1 MLENQ
6 NIKDIKQRLLSFYE
20 KGNLAGTWLFSGMKG
35 VGKASVAL
43 DMAEMILGKTKE
55 DKLQVRKKVHPDLLY
70 IERSLT
76 ETEKKEI
83 IKLLKDGK
91 AVDDNDTERKKSAE
105 ITVDDIR
112 AIDGFIRLSS
122 ATGWKVI
129 IIDAADE
136 MNLNAANAALKII
149 EEPPKNTVIFL
160 IAHNERRLLP
170 TILSRVRKVNFYPFA
185 DEDVIAVLKNKN
197 HELANGDAKVIAL
210 FAKGSVGEA
219 LKLLENNAPYL
230 FAQFLELYDDFPKI
244 NVLKAYKLAEKADKD
259 EGYYETL
266 KGLYLGFLAALV
278 KAGSGVGEESGEVLF
293 KISNKVDVERV
304 LDLWEKTEH
313 LYREASLRYLD
324 KKQVLVNSFLELGIC

>member
-43 DMAEMILGKTKE
+43 DMAEMILGKTNE
-55 DKLQVRKKVHPDLLY
+55 DKIQVKKKVHPDLLY

-83 IKLLKDGK
+83 LKLLKDGK
-91 AVDDNDTERKKSAE
+91 AVDDDGERKKSAE

-112 AIDGFIRLSS
+112 AIDGFVRLSS

-170 TILSRVRKVNFYPFA
+170 TILSRARKVNFYPFA
-185 DEDVIAVLKNKN
+185 DDDIVTVLKNRN
-197 HELANGDAKVIAL
+197 PELKDSDAKVIAS

-219 LKLLENNAPYL
+219 LNLLENNAPCL
-230 FAQFLELYDDFPKI
+230 FAQLLELYDNFPKI
-244 NVLKAYKLAEKADKD
+244 NVLNAYKLAEKADKD
-259 EGYYETL
+259 EGYYETI
-266 KGLYLGFLAALV
+266 KGLYLNFLAALV
-278 KAGSGVGEESGEVLF
+278 KARSGAGEDSGEVLF
-293 KISNKVDVERV
+293 KISNKVDTEKV
-304 LDLWEKTEH
+304 LGLWEKTER
-313 LYREASLRYLD
+313 LYHEATLRYLD

>member
-43 DMAEMILGKTKE
+43 DMAEMILGKTAE
-55 DKLQVRKKVHPDLLY
+55 DKIQVRKKVHPDLLY

-76 ETEKKEI
+76 EIEKKEV

-91 AVDDNDTERKKSAE
+91 AVDDDGERKKSAE
-105 ITVDDIR
+105 ITVDNIR
-112 AIDGFIRLSS
+112 AIDGFVRLSS
-122 ATGWKVI
+122 VTGWKVI

-149 EEPPKNTVIFL
+149 EEPPKNTAIFL

-170 TILSRVRKVNFYPFA
+170 TILSRARKVNFYPFA
-185 DEDVIAVLKNKN
+185 DEDVVTVLKNKN
-197 HELANGDAKVIAL
+197 PELKDGDAKIIAS

-219 LKLLENNAPYL
+219 LNLLENNAPYL
-230 FAQFLELYDDFPKI
+230 FAQLLELYDNFPKI

-278 KAGSGVGEESGEVLF
+278 KVGSGAGEDRGEVLF
-293 KISNKVDVERV
+293 KISNKIDTGKV
-304 LDLWEKTEH
+304 LDLWEKTER
-313 LYREASLRYLD
+313 LYHEATLRYLD

>member
-20 KGNLAGTWLFSGMKG
+20 KGNLAGTWLFSGIKG

-43 DMAEMILGKTKE
+43 DMAEMILGKTAE
-55 DKLQVRKKVHPDLLY
+55 DKIQVRKKVHPDLLY

-76 ETEKKEI
+76 EIEKKEV

-91 AVDDNDTERKKSAE
+91 AVDDDGERKKSAE
-105 ITVDDIR
+105 ITVDNIR
-112 AIDGFIRLSS
+112 AIDGFVRLSS
-122 ATGWKVI
+122 VTGWKVI

-149 EEPPKNTVIFL
+149 EEPPKNTAIFL

-170 TILSRVRKVNFYPFA
+170 TILSRARKVNFYPFA
-185 DEDVIAVLKNKN
+185 DEDVVTVLKNKN
-197 HELANGDAKVIAL
+197 PELKDGDAKIIAS

-219 LKLLENNAPYL
+219 LNLLENNAPYL
-230 FAQFLELYDDFPKI
+230 FAQLLELYDNFPKI

-278 KAGSGVGEESGEVLF
+278 KVGSGAGEDRGEVLF
-293 KISNKVDVERV
+293 KISNKIDTGKV
-304 LDLWEKTEH
+304 LDLWEKTER
-313 LYREASLRYLD
+313 LYHEATLRYLD

>member
-6 NIKDIKQRLLSFYE
+6 NIREIKQRLSAFYE
-20 KGNLAGTWLFSGMKG
+20 QGSLAGTWLFSGMKG
-35 VGKASVAL
+35 IGKASVAL

-55 DKLQVRKKVHPDLLY
+55 DKIQVRKKVHPDLLY

-91 AVDDNDTERKKSAE
+91 AVDDSGDERKKSAE

-112 AIDGFIRLSS
+112 AIDGFVRLSS
-122 ATGWKVI
+122 ATGWKII

-170 TILSRVRKVNFYPFA
+170 TILSRVKKVHFYPFT
-185 DEDVIAVLKNKN
+185 DEDIIAVLKNKEP
-197 HELANGDAKVIAL
+197 ELADNDAKMLAS

-219 LKLLENNAPYL
+219 LNLLENNAPYL
-230 FAQFLELYDDFPKI
+230 FSQLLELYDDFPKL

-278 KAGSGVGEESGEVLF
+278 KAKNGAEDSGEILL
-293 KISNKVDVERV
+293 KISNKVDAEKV
-304 LDLWEKTEH
+304 LDLWEKTER
-313 LYREASLRYLD
+313 LYREATIRYLD